1 MVFNRDVPRAK
12 LHLHGEGIDVSSLWL
27 AFCRERPSL
36 YDYARPAAFKIARRV
51 ITVHIWPR

>member
-51 ITVHIWPR
+51 ITAHI